1 MTTTTARAATA
12 GLRQPARPAYKV
24 TGLNVLSS
32 EWGKF
37 WSLRSSWITLA
48 ITVVLLV
55 AIGAIASATYSPG
68 ATASSGP
75 AGPGSGSPT
84 DAVSLALLG
93 STFAS
98 LAIGVLGVLVSAGE
112 YTTGM
117 IRSTLAAVPKRL
129 PVLWSKSA
137 VFAAI
142 AIPLAA
148 AGAIA
153 AFALGSLSLHGQPIA
168 LSLGDGGVLR
178 SLLGTGLYLGLV
190 GVAGVALGM
199 LVRSSAGA
207 IAVLV
212 GVLLIVPGLTGLL
225 PDSWADNITPYLPSN
240 AGQAVMSLHQSAS
253 TLSPWVGLAVFAGW
267 VALALAGA
275 AYRLVRT
282 DALPKG

>member
-1 MTTTTARAATA
+1 MTTTTSAAAATA
-12 GLRQPARPAYKV
+12 GFREPARPAYRV
-24 TGLNVLSS
+24 TALRVLRS
-32 EWGKF
+32 EGGKF
-37 WSLRSSWITLA
+37 WSLRSSWITLG
-48 ITVVLLV
+48 ITLILLI
-55 AIGAIASATYSPG
+55 AIGAIASAAYSPG

-75 AGPGSGSPT
+75 PGPGSASPSN
-84 DAVSLALLG
+84 AVSLALLG
-93 STFAS
+93 STFAL
-98 LAIGVLGVLVSAGE
+98 LAIGVLGILVSAGE

-117 IRSTLAAVPKRL
+117 IRSTLAAVPRRL

-142 AIPLAA
+142 ATPVAT

-153 AFALGSLSLHGQPIA
+153 AFLLGSLALHGDKIA

-178 SLLGTGLYLGLV
+178 SLLGAGLYLGLA

-199 LVRSSAGA
+199 LIRSSAGA

-212 GVLLIVPGLTGLL
+212 GVLLIVPGLTQLL
-225 PDSWADNITPYLPSN
+225 PKSWASDVDRYLPGN
-240 AGQAVMSLHQSAS
+240 AGQAMMSLHQSANS
-253 TLSPWVGLAVFAGW
+253 LTPWAGLAVLAGW

-282 DALPKG
+282 DA